1 MAIKMRRGNKTDLDA
16 SKLSV
21 GEFAVVTDNGEA
33 WVKLTS
39 SVAKQLA
46 TLTTTGK
53 LDQMPTAAD
62 VGARENT
69 WLPSPGDIG
78 AVPITRKINGKPLSA
93 DVQLLPS
100 DLGITIESGTWTPY
114 IGGAASTIYTTQ
126 VGRYYRIGKMV
137 TVTGNLEFT
146 SLDGVA
152 NTVMIY
158 GLPFTPLSSVKQAGA
173 AVYGLMNYS
182 ILSSVFIESGVIR
195 PVIQRV
201 TGDWYTVL
209 KSDWR
214 FPGTIWFTVTYEI
227 A

>member
-1 MAIKMRRGNKTDLDA
+1 MAIKMRRGNKTDLNVG
-16 SKLSV
+16 KLAA
-21 GEFAVVTDNGEA
+21 GEIAIVTDLGEVWA
-33 WVKLTS
+33 KVTS
-39 SVAKQLA
+39 SIAKRLA
-46 TLTTTGK
+46 TLTSTGK
-53 LDQMPTAAD
+53 LEQMPAASD
-62 VGARENT
+62 V
-69 WLPSPGDIG
+69 G
-78 AVPITRKINGKPLSA
+78 AVPITREINGKPLSA